1 LYGFLK
7 ITRPVLSNS
16 TNIHPLKKDSKIMSR
31 DFTLIKYKLLLE
43 AFQRNEYAI
52 IAYEDLFT
60 KPVPEKYVI
69 MRHDVDDLPEQSLAK
84 ASIEKEMGVRSTYYF
99 RVVEE
104 SNHPEIIKKIAALG
118 HEIGYHYEDLSLAN
132 GNFKKAIK
140 LFEKNLAYF
149 REFYPVKTICMHGSP
164 ASIWDNRLIWRDY
177 NYKSYDILAEPYFDV
192 NFNETLYLTDTG
204 RKWNGNKVSVRD
216 KVKAHFQQGF
226 NFKKSNEIVQA
237 ADKNLLPTKIMITTH
252 PQRWH
257 NAIRPWIK
265 ELVLQNIKNTIKKY
279 FYVANPMTE

>member
-1 LYGFLK
+1 M
-7 ITRPVLSNS
+7 
-16 TNIHPLKKDSKIMSR
+16 HR
-31 DFTLIKYKLLLE
+31 DFTLIKYKQILE
-43 AFQRNEYAI
+43 AFQRNGYSI
-52 IAYEDLFT
+52 IAYEDLFIN
-60 KPVPEKYVI
+60 PIPAKYVI
-69 MRHDVDDLPEQSLAK
+69 MRHDVDDLPLQSLAK
-84 ASIEKEMGVRSTYYF
+84 AEIEKAMGVRSTYYF

-118 HEIGYHYEDLSLAN
+118 HEIGYHYEDLSLTN

-140 LFEKNLAYF
+140 LFEKNLSYF
-149 REFYPVKTICMHGSP
+149 RGFYPVKTICMHGSP

-177 NYKSYDILAEPYFDV
+177 SYKNYDILAEPYFDI

-216 KVKAHFQQGF
+216 KVKAPFQLGF
-226 NFKKSNEIVQA
+226 NFKRSNEIIKAV
-237 ADKNLLPTKIMITTH
+237 DNNTLPTKIMITTH

-257 NAIRPWIK
+257 NSMGPWIK
-265 ELVLQNIKNTIKKY
+265 ELILQNIKNAIKKY